1 LWRKEILARLRWRI
15 FFALSPA
22 ILIEIVSPL
31 RVFCV
36 VFTQVLMEKFRF
48 TIGKKLHHK
57 KYGTEYNSFDALC
70 TAFADSDDSDEAFC
84 NDNSFE

>member
-1 LWRKEILARLRWRI
+1 MWRKEILARLRWMI

-22 ILIEIVSPL
+22 ILIEVVSPL

-36 VFTQVLMEKFRF
+36 VFTQVRIRF
-48 TIGKKLHHK
+48 TIGKLHHK

-84 NDNSFE
+84 NDSFEE

>member
-1 LWRKEILARLRWRI
+1 LWRKETRFALRWRI

-31 RVFCV
+31 RVFCA
-36 VFTQVLMEKFRF
+36 VFTQFLMENS
-48 TIGKKLHHK
+48 LHNWK
-57 KYGTEYNSFDALC
+57 IASEKYGTEYNSFDALC